1 MKAFSSF
8 LIMLLAFPVFA
19 VAQEATLVGT
29 VTDEQGDILPGVNVY
44 VPELERGA
52 AANAEG
58 VYRIETIPL
67 GTYTLQASFIGFERY
82 EQTITLD
89 RAGEHVV
96 DIEMRVS
103 TLWHDEVV
111 VTGVASRTTR
121 ANLSFTVDRIDADD
135 IAVPASNVATTL
147 QGKLPGIEISSA
159 SGAPGASPDIQLRG
173 ATSIFGSGN
182 PLVIVDGVLTE
193 GRLSD
198 INAED
203 IASIE
208 VVKGASASSLYGSR
222 AANGVVNIITK
233 RGSDLGGGSTRVT
246 VRSELGRNVIG
257 YVPDKTTAT
266 NRVVRDGQV
275 IYQEAEP
282 HGLYVNPYPRLTNPQ
297 EQFFDP
303 GLYMTNFVSF
313 QGNSTDRRTNL
324 YASGQHMR
332 ESGVVFL
339 ADGMRRINLRANV
352 DHQFNDRFTISASN
366 FYSTSSIDNRANG
379 IWDMF
384 YYADPDVDL
393 LADNVDGT
401 PYRVDPN
408 RLGLHENPLYTMSN
422 TVSDEDRYRFMG
434 NYRFEYAPVD
444 FFNTRLAYGIDRIG
458 ASSVGLTPKG
468 KLTVGGPPS
477 QGSIYRGESSTLA
490 QTLQADAMLSRAF
503 GDLASRLNFQ
513 FLLESSEN
521 EFQSATGSVLA
532 LTGLNIT
539 NLNLASEN
547 IAINSYRSQVVAN
560 NYTGALFLGYRDR
573 YILDA
578 LVRRDGVSLFG
589 SNVRWR
595 TFYRLAGAWRITQD
609 FEIPNVQELK
619 VRASY
624 GTAGLRPP
632 FEARFEVVGL
642 SGGSVLSPST
652 IGNEDLRPAYAQE
665 LETGVDMTILNRLDF
680 SANYAS
686 SINKDQILNVPVSAA
701 SGFATQWQNAGTLE
715 SSTLEFSLGARLID
729 RPGLRWNMDVSWDRT
744 RQKVLELNR
753 GGYAIVSGGVFR
765 IAEGETFGT
774 LYGHK
779 WATDLADVANQV
791 PAGMSVGDVFT
802 INNEGYVVRRTEIGT
817 INEQPI
823 KIRDE
828 GGNPVNM
835 AIGDVN
841 PDFRMNLG
849 SGLNVRGVNLY
860 MLWSWQQ
867 GGEMYNHMRRYMIVH
882 GVGQELDQSDKPR
895 GEMKPARYYQALT
908 DWNNSHFVEDASFVK
923 LRELSLTYDFSNPQL
938 TQGLGIDNI
947 RVGVIGRNLL
957 TFTRYSGFDPELG
970 HSESG
975 LDATVLKFD
984 LSSYPL
990 YRTFTGTVSFTF

>member
-1 MKAFSSF
+1 MKAVTSL
-8 LIMLLAFPVFA
+8 LIMLLAFPAFA
-19 VAQEATLVGT
+19 LAQDATLTGT
-29 VTDEQGDILPGVNVY
+29 VTDEDGEVLPGVNVY
-44 VPELERGA
+44 IPELERGA
-52 AANAEG
+52 AANAQG
-58 VYRIETIPL
+58 SYRIESIPL
-67 GTYTLQASFIGFERY
+67 GTYTLRASFIGFERQ
-82 EQTITLD
+82 EQTINID

-96 DIEMRVS
+96 DITMRVS

-111 VTGVASRTTR
+111 VTGVASQTTR
-121 ANLSFTVDRIDADD
+121 ANLSFTVNQLDAEDLE
-135 IAVPASNVATTL
+135 VPAPSIGNIL
-147 QGKLPGIEISSA
+147 QGKLPGIEISGA

-173 ATSIFGSGN
+173 ATTIFGSGN

-203 IASIE
+203 ISSIE
-208 VVKGASASSLYGSR
+208 VVKGAAASSLYGSR

-233 RGSDLGGGSTRVT
+233 RGNELGGGNTRVT
-246 VRSELGRNVIG
+246 VRTEAGRNYIG

-266 NRVVRDGQV
+266 NRVVRNGEV
-275 IYQEAEP
+275 VYEEAEP
-282 HGLYVNPYPRLTNPQ
+282 HGLYVNPYPTITNPQ
-297 EQFFDP
+297 DQFFDP
-303 GLYMTNFVSF
+303 GLYMTNFLSF
-313 QGNSTDRRTNL
+313 QGNSNDRRTNI
-324 YASGQHMR
+324 YASAQHMQ

-339 ADGMRRINLRANV
+339 TDGMRRLNLRANV

-366 FYSTSSIDNRANG
+366 FYSTSALDNRANG

-384 YYADPDVDL
+384 YYADPDVDML
-393 LADNVDGT
+393 EENEDGT

-408 RLGLHENPLYTMSN
+408 RLGLHENPLYTINN

-434 NYRFEYAPVD
+434 HYRFEYAPVD
-444 FFNTRLAYGIDRIG
+444 YFNARLAYGIDRLG
-458 ASSVGLTPKG
+458 SSSVGLTPKG
-468 KLTVGGPPS
+468 KLIVGGSPS
-477 QGSIYRGESSTLA
+477 QGSISRGESNTLA
-490 QTLQADAMLSRAF
+490 QTLQADAMLSRSF
-503 GDLASRLNFQ
+503 GDLMSRVNFQ
-513 FLLESSEN
+513 FLLESNEN
-521 EFQSATGSVLA
+521 EFQSSSGSVLA
-532 LTGLNIT
+532 LTGMDIT

-547 IAINSYRSQVVAN
+547 ISINSYRSQVIAN
-560 NYTGALFLGYRDR
+560 NYTGALFLGYKDR

-589 SNVRWR
+589 SNVRWQ
-595 TFYRLAGAWRITQD
+595 TFYRLAGAWRVTQD
-609 FEIPNVQELK
+609 FQIPNVQELK
-619 VRASY
+619 LRASY

-632 FEARFEVVGL
+632 FEARYEVVGL
-642 SGGSVLSPST
+642 SGGSVLAPIT

-665 LETGVDMTILNRLDF
+665 FETGIDMTFLNRFDF

-686 SINKDQILNVPVSAA
+686 STNKDQILNVPVSAA

-715 SSTLEFSLGARLID
+715 STTLEFGLDASVIE
-729 RPGLRWNMDVSWDRT
+729 RPGLRWNVDLTWDRT
-744 RQKVLELNR
+744 RQKVVELNR

-779 WATDLADVANQV
+779 WATDLSEVANQV
-791 PAGMSVGDVFT
+791 PDGMGVDDVFVV
-802 INNEGYVVRRTEIGT
+802 NNEGYVVRRTEIGT

-828 GGNPVNM
+828 GGNPLNM
-835 AIGDVN
+835 DIGDVN
-841 PDFRMNLG
+841 PDFTMNLG
-849 SGLNVRGVNLY
+849 SGLNISGLNLY

-867 GGEMYNHMRRYMIVH
+867 GGDMYNHMRRYMIVH
-882 GVGQELDQSDKPR
+882 GVGQELDQSDKQR
-895 GEMKPARYYQALT
+895 SEMKPVRYYTALT
-908 DWNNSHFVEDASFVK
+908 DWNNSHFVEDATFLK
-923 LRELSLTYDFSNPQL
+923 LRELSVSYDFSNPRM
-938 TQGLGIDNI
+938 TQMLGIDNI

-957 TFTRYSGFDPELG
+957 TFTNYSGFDPELG